1 MWTIRDL
8 MLSGALVGTLV
19 AGLPANARTQTTLD
33 RPESR
38 SSERASSPAVDT
50 LRLSLDRAEGVALEH
65 NPFLRAARREEGVAR
80 GERRQAGIYRFNPRV
95 EFESERLDPP
105 TGESPL
111 DRYEAVVAQ
120 EIEWAGQ
127 WGLRQDA
134 AEHGLNR
141 ARASVVDTERRTLLD
156 VRQAYH
162 ATAAADRKLAVTREI
177 AELNRRLR
185 DAVAEQLAEGEVS
198 ALDANLARIE
208 HGRARGRV
216 LTAQRERES
225 ALLSLTRVL
234 GLDPDTVMVVAE
246 PGTADE
252 VPRAE
257 DGNRRSEGESGVV
270 PAPVLLPDPSALEL
284 DSLERAA
291 LQRRPDLL
299 ASEAAIDQ
307 ANARDRLARREAI
320 PNLRLLAPV
329 RRTGPGGE
337 PQVGLGVGLSIPL
350 WNRNQGT
357 ADAREAALRQSHER
371 RAGVALEVRTEVRD
385 ALQSYRSAS
394 EEARAL
400 RTSVLEPVRQNQS
413 LLEEAY
419 RAGKI
424 DLPTLLLLRNQLL
437 DAELAFWDAWLARRQ
452 AYARLRAAIGET
464 PRPELE
470 EIR

>member
-8 MLSGALVGTLV
+8 MLSGALAGALV
-19 AGLPANARTQTTLD
+19 AGLPVDAHSQTSPD
-33 RPESR
+33 RPESP
-38 SSERASSPAVDT
+38 SVEHSSSPAVDT
-50 LRLSLDRAEGVALEH
+50 LRLSLPQAEGIALER
-65 NPFLRAARREEGVAR
+65 NPFIRAARRNEGIAR
-80 GERRQAGIYRFNPRV
+80 GQRRQAGIYRFNPRV
-95 EFESERLDPP
+95 EFESERIDPP
-105 TGESPL
+105 SGASPL
-111 DRYEAVVAQ
+111 DRYEAVLAQ

-127 WGLRQDA
+127 RGLREDA
-134 AEHGLNR
+134 AEHGLTR
-141 ARASVVDTERRTLLD
+141 ARASVADAERRTLLD
-156 VRQAYH
+156 VREAYQA
-162 ATAAADRKLAVTREI
+162 AAAADRKLAVTREI

-234 GLDPDTVMVVAE
+234 GLDPDTVMAVAE
-246 PGTADE
+246 PGTAEEASRSD
-252 VPRAE
+252 
-257 DGNRRSEGESGVV
+257 DGNSGREGESGVV
-270 PAPVLLPDPSALEL
+270 SAAGPLPDPSALEL

-307 ANARDRLARREAI
+307 ADARERLARREAI

-329 RRTGPGGE
+329 RQGGAGGDPE
-337 PQVGLGVGLSIPL
+337 IGLGVGLSVPL

-357 ADAREAALRQSHER
+357 ADAREAALLQSRER
-371 RAGVALEVRTEVRD
+371 RAGVALQVRTEVRD
-385 ALQSYRSAS
+385 ALQSYRSAT

-400 RTSVLEPVRQNQS
+400 RTSVLEPARQNQS

-437 DAELAFWDAWLARRQ
+437 DAELTYWDAWLARRQ
-452 AYARLRAAIGET
+452 AYARLRAAVGE
-464 PRPELE
+464 RPDVELE